1 MQEEESILKVL
12 NGHVTDLKNQSGN
25 KIANMWNQH
34 STLKSLNYRTFE
46 FLNLNISSLRVT
58 TITKVTVNLL

>member
-25 KIANMWNQH
+25 KIATCGIN
-34 STLKSLNYRTFE
+34 TPL
-46 FLNLNISSLRVT
+46 
-58 TITKVTVNLL
+58 